1 MPNPLPMKTL
11 IRVIT
16 LFCTLLIPVVS
27 QAQPNSKKVILYI
40 DDFKGFS
47 RDLGAGRYDYMFLVR
62 DAMSSPKSIRVPQ
75 GMKATLFDSDNFQ
88 GSSLELTDDAN
99 MAYLSAKGFAQTGQT
114 ISLII
119 EELPPSAIPAAGTFV
134 TIYKDDFSGASKN
147 LLPGQYEF
155 YEFGNVGND
164 QLSSIKIPKGMKVTL
179 YEHSGFTGQK
189 LVLTQDT
196 RAGTMVANKFNDFTS
211 SILVEA
217 KPETVPVVIVQPKP
231 VVTPA
236 TPVAPP
242 VVVEPVVEPT
252 LPTIY
257 QSDFSGSS
265 KSFDVGAYGIDQLGI
280 GNDELSSIKVPYG
293 FRVTLYENAG
303 FEGRKLVVNQ
313 NQRAA
318 FFAESQFN
326 NVTSSILVERI
337 PMVTLY
343 QGDYAGPSATLGV
356 GRYNLSAIGTMSDV
370 SSARVPIG
378 LRLIL
383 FEDEN
388 FLGRSIVL
396 TRDTG
401 TDLMTS
407 YQFNNKTYSFIIE
420 KVEEE
425 VIVKSKEKKSVIIY
439 EDNFSGELRR
449 LIPGRYDY
457 QQLGIRDNSLSSI
470 TIPPGFRVQL
480 FDHAGFEQI
489 LMTLRTDTDVN
500 FFIANTCNDRV
511 TAMIIEEIPEI
522 DFTVTV
528 YADSF
533 EGVSQN
539 LLPGRYLARDLA
551 VGNNN
556 ISSVRVPKG
565 MQVTLFEDPDFSG
578 YEFRAGRDLD
588 FVNTSFGQDFNNT
601 ASSLVVEDLDSRYV
615 HIEVG
620 TETDL
625 PVEKVR
631 EEPVVLPVV
640 PSEPIAPVVT
650 TPPCELTA
658 EQFQRVLN
666 SVKSKPFRDDKMEM
680 AKLGVKGKCLS
691 NEQIR
696 SIAEQFSFEDQ
707 TLEFVKHAYELSN
720 EKSEYYLLED
730 IFKFMSSRDD
740 FMKFIRTK

>member
-1 MPNPLPMKTL
+1 MKHL
-11 IRVIT
+11 
-16 LFCTLLIPVVS
+16 LLLIVVACATILPAS
-27 QAQPNSKKVILYI
+27 LQAQVNSKKVVLYV
-40 DDFKGFS
+40 DEFKGLS
-47 RDLGAGRYDYMFLVR
+47 REFGAGRYDYMFLVR

-75 GMKATLFDSDNFQ
+75 GMKVTLFDRDNFE

-99 MAYLSAKGFAQTGQT
+99 TAYLTAKGFAQTGQT

-119 EELPPSAIPAAGTFV
+119 EELPPSAVPAAGTFV

-147 LLPGQYEF
+147 LLPGQYES
-155 YEFGNVGND
+155 YELGNVGND

-179 YEHSGFTGQK
+179 FEHGGFTGQK

-196 RAGTMVANKFNDFTS
+196 RAGTLVANKFNDFTS

-217 KPETVPVVIVQPKP
+217 KPEPAPVVIVQPKP
-231 VVTPA
+231 VVTPTA
-236 TPVAPP
+236 PVAPP

-257 QSDFSGSS
+257 QSDFSGTS
-265 KSFDVGAYGIDQLGI
+265 KSFDVGAYGSDQLGI

-303 FEGRKLVVNQ
+303 FEGRKLVITQ
-313 NQRAA
+313 SQRAA

-337 PMVTLY
+337 PMVTIY
-343 QGDYAGPSATLGV
+343 QGDYSGPSATLGV
-356 GRYNLSAIGTMSDV
+356 GRYNVSALGTMMDV

-383 FEDEN
+383 FENEN
-388 FLGRSIVL
+388 FTGRSIVL

-407 YQFNNKTYSFIIE
+407 YQFNNKTYSFIVEKIE
-420 KVEEE
+420 DE
-425 VIVKSKEKKSVIIY
+425 VIAKPKEKKSVIIY
-439 EDNFSGELRR
+439 EDNFSGESRR
-449 LIPGRYDY
+449 LAPGRYDY

-489 LMTLRTDTDVN
+489 LMTLRTDSDVN
-500 FFIANTCNDRV
+500 FFLTNTCNDRV
-511 TAMIIEEIPEI
+511 TAMIIEEIPET

-528 YADSF
+528 YTDAF

-565 MQVTLFEDPDFSG
+565 MQVTLFDDPDFSG
-578 YEFRAGRDLD
+578 FRFTAGRDVDLI
-588 FVNTSFGQDFNNT
+588 NYSFGQNFDNMT
-601 ASSLVVEDLDSRYV
+601 SSLVVEDLDSRYV

-625 PVEKVR
+625 PVETVR
-631 EEPVVLPVV
+631 EVPVVLPVV

-650 TPPCELTA
+650 TPPCEFTA
-658 EQFQRVLN
+658 DQFQRVLN